1 MTAPRLLLLSN
12 STNFGEAYL
21 AHARE
26 EIRRFLGPVDT
37 VAFVPWAG
45 VSLSWDDY
53 ARKVGEALS
62 PVGIRVVSVHETADP
77 CGAVA
82 EATAIAV
89 GGGNTFQLLR
99 HMQET
104 GLLEVVRERVRAGLP
119 YIGWSAGSNL
129 ACPTILTTY
138 DMPIVEPRHLT
149 PLGLVPFQI
158 NAHFTEAVL
167 PRHQG
172 ETREDR
178 LREFLHA
185 NPGAT
190 VIGLREG
197 TMLRVEGTAMQLIGP
212 HAARLLTQDGP
223 PRDLAPGDPLDTL
236 LALPTQTP
244 GARPG

>member
-12 STNFGEAYL
+12 STNFGEPYL

-26 EIRRFLGPVDT
+26 EIRRFLGPVNT
-37 VAFVPWAG
+37 VTFVPWAG

-53 ARKVGEALS
+53 ARKVGDALS
-62 PVGIRVVSVHETADP
+62 PAGIRVVSVHEAADP
-77 CGAVA
+77 RGALA
-82 EATAIAV
+82 EARAIAV
-89 GGGNTFQLLR
+89 GGGNTFHLLR

-104 GLLEVVRERVRAGLP
+104 GLLEAVRERVRAGLP

-129 ACPTILTTY
+129 ACPTIRTTN
-138 DMPIVEPRHLT
+138 DMPIVEPRNLAA
-149 PLGLVPFQI
+149 LGLVPFQI

-178 LREFLHA
+178 LREFLQA

-190 VIGLREG
+190 VVGLREG

-212 HAARLLTQDGP
+212 HAARLLTHDGP
-223 PRDLAPGDPLDTL
+223 PGDLAPGDPLDAL